1 VTLLLPLGA
10 VAALAIPAILLFYFL
25 KVRRPESDFSSTLL
39 WRRAVLDRQA
49 SAPWQRLRI
58 SRLLLLQLLA
68 AALLVAALVRPALA
82 LPGGLGAHTVVILDT
97 SATMQ
102 ANDVAP
108 SRFEDARR
116 QVREILGRAGGGQ
129 RVTLIA
135 MGRSARIV
143 ASATGDIAPVST
155 ALEGLHPSNASA
167 DLQQA
172 LALAASAAGTGAG
185 TRVLL
190 FSDGITLPL
199 PAATSLPYPFEY
211 HRVGVSGENLGLTSL
226 TVHPEPGQRLAVAR
240 LQNLGRQRQH
250 ADVEWHVDGRL
261 VDARAV
267 DVDGGAA
274 RDLTFSLPAGA
285 NRVWA
290 SLRGHDA
297 LALDDVA
304 YGVATQPR
312 VLKVILVS
320 PANLFVQRAL
330 ELRPDLRV
338 TTVKPVDYRF
348 DPAVDLY
355 VFDGIVPDR
364 PPATPAWYLNPPE
377 GRFGAGPKGGVGHPR
392 ASSADDPLL
401 RDVDLR
407 EVHVARSADLRH
419 STFGGRALLET
430 DSGPLVLVR
439 DEPSRA
445 VLFGFDIHASDL
457 PLRTAFPVLVDHL
470 SSDLLPAT
478 IGPRA
483 YHPGEPVLL
492 PASEPG
498 FQTTV
503 TRPDG
508 HVDRLG
514 AGAARGLLAFDDTDQ
529 PGYYSVAQRAA
540 GGVATTTF
548 AVSGG
553 GTSSA
558 IDPRTRVELVAG
570 RQAQPGATGS
580 TDFRELWPWLVVAV
594 LLVLT
599 LEWLV
604 FHRGR

>member
-190 FSDGITLPL
+190 FSDGITL
-199 PAATSLPYPFEY
+199 
-211 HRVGVSGENLGLTSL
+211 
-226 TVHPEPGQRLAVAR
+226 
-240 LQNLGRQRQH
+240 